1 MKKVFA
7 LALVLVLML
16 ATAVAQASNV
26 DFKLYYQEEVGYWV
40 PVDDGSVIESPEFLQ
55 VINLQE
61 NQKTQWRL
69 GGGEWQEATYFTS
82 EQLGG
87 GSRFDIL
94 EVRVEINEGEYVP
107 VGRYL
112 VIF

>member
-1 MKKVFA
+1 MKKVT

-16 ATAVAQASNV
+16 AVATVAQASNV
-26 DFKLYYQEEVGYWV
+26 DFKLYSQVEVGYWV

-87 GSRFDIL
+87 SRFDIL
-94 EVRVEINEGEYVP
+94 EVRVEISEGEYVP